1 MTNRWLLT
9 LLLAPILSPAAL
21 AVEAYSLYGY
31 VLDDGA
37 LPATCERDQGDAIV
51 KGGCHGR

>member
-21 AVEAYSLYGY
+21 AVEVYSVYGY
-31 VLDDGA
+31 VLDAGA
-37 LPATCERDQGDAIV
+37 LPATGERNQDDAV
-51 KGGCHGR
+51 VRGGRHGR

>member
-21 AVEAYSLYGY
+21 AVEVYSLYGY
-31 VLDDGA
+31 VLDAGTPTA
-37 LPATCERDQGDAIV
+37 GERDQNGASV
-51 KGGCHGR
+51 VGGRHGH